1 VLGFD
6 NVNYGYR
13 KVMIDGGRPMKSIT
27 LSVPDMGCGGCVDK
41 VKNAL
46 LDMDGVTSA
55 EVSLEEKRAVVETED
70 GVSAEELA
78 AAVEAAGYG
87 ATVMD

>member
-1 VLGFD
+1 
-6 NVNYGYR
+6 
-13 KVMIDGGRPMKSIT
+13 MKTVT

-46 LDMDGVTSA
+46 LHMDGVASA
-55 EVSLEEKRAVVETED
+55 AVSLEEKRAVVEADD
-70 GVSAEELA
+70 GVSSNDLA

-87 ATVMD
+87 ASAVD